1 MAAAT
6 NRAPIGGTLTPAK
19 ADARGWGWQVKA
31 SINPATPRP
40 FYNKAKELLF
50 QDKQITSYTIS
61 TYNPDLYCEVAQALR
76 LHLVR
81 DAAQHDVVRRGAPD
95 AAGVPGRD
103 GAAPMIRMPDA
114 LESSIQKAT
123 DLGAI
128 GVIVPTVDDALEAR
142 DAARF
147 SRYPPFG
154 RRSSGGGSF
163 GQVWPELNYRA
174 TVNDNMLVVVMIE
187 TLEGVANAEEIAATH
202 GVDVVL
208 IGNNDLSS
216 FSGWAQNDPRYQDA
230 LIKVHDAALKYGK
243 YFGNA
248 GAQYLNGYVL
258 SADTRMVQNGPA
270 RDGWTPPARRRR
282 RGGAARRRQDAVA
295 ATARPSPM
303 RSRSSGSREASPR
316 PSAPRS
322 AGPRRGS
329 AGSGG
334 RQVDASGDGVCVA
347 GSPCWRALTLPRSSR
362 GLSGPA
368 CTRRNRPRPAR
379 RSTSSG
385 ARAVTVTTWPASSG
399 RPRSAG
405 GTFLES
411 WHGKDLRRLLERID
425 AMPPAAPNSLSSA
438 EAVAVLAFL
447 LRASEMPS
455 GPTALPADR
464 AQLAGS
470 RSNGSA

>member
-1 MAAAT
+1 VRLLHCVAAVCMTASLAMVLLAEQGTAPAPAGAPGQGGASGARQGGGRAAGGATGAT
-6 NRAPIGGTLTPAK
+6 NGGLIGGTLTPAK
-19 ADARGWGWQVKA
+19 TDARGWGWQVKA

-61 TYNPDLYCEVAQALR
+61 NYNPDLYCEVGK
-76 LHLVR
+76 HF
-81 DAAQHDVVRRGAPD
+81 DYIWFEMQHSTMSYDEVRRMILACV
-95 AAGVPGRD
+95 GV

-128 GVIVPTVDDALEAR
+128 GIIVPTVDDALEAR
-142 DAARF
+142 DTARF

-163 GQVWPELNYRA
+163 GQVWPGVNYRA

-202 GVDVVL
+202 GVDALL

-216 FSGWAQNDPRYQDA
+216 FSGWGQNDPRYQDA

-270 RDGWTPPARRRR
+270 RDGWTPP
-282 RGGAARRRQDAVA
+282 RGGGAGRGAAPAGRGRGDNAPEPDPEPVIGLPGGSPP
-295 ATARPSPM
+295 ATP
-303 RSRSSGSREASPR
+303 
-316 PSAPRS
+316 AP
-322 AGPRRGS
+322 GRG
-329 AGSGG
+329 AGG
-334 RQVDASGDGVCVA
+334 RSQ
-347 GSPCWRALTLPRSSR
+347 
-362 GLSGPA
+362 
-368 CTRRNRPRPAR
+368 
-379 RSTSSG
+379 
-385 ARAVTVTTWPASSG
+385 
-399 RPRSAG
+399 
-405 GTFLES
+405 
-411 WHGKDLRRLLERID
+411 
-425 AMPPAAPNSLSSA
+425 
-438 EAVAVLAFL
+438 
-447 LRASEMPS
+447 
-455 GPTALPADR
+455 
-464 AQLAGS
+464 
-470 RSNGSA
+470 

>member
-1 MAAAT
+1 MKWLHVAVAAGFTASLAIVLQAEQGGG
-6 NRAPIGGTLTPAK
+6 RAAGAAGRGTSGALIGGTLAPAK
-19 ADARGWGWQVKA
+19 PDARGWGWQVKA

-61 TYNPDLYCEVAQALR
+61 TFNADFYCEVAK
-76 LHLVR
+76 HY
-81 DAAQHDVVRRGAPD
+81 DYIWFEMQHSTMSYDEVRRMILTCP
-95 AAGVPGRD
+95 GV
-103 GAAPMIRMPDA
+103 GAAPMVRTSDA
-114 LESSIQKAT
+114 LESTIQKVT

-163 GQVWPELNYRA
+163 NQVWPGVNYRA
-174 TVNDNMLVVVMIE
+174 TVNDNMLVTVMIE

-216 FSGWAQNDPRYQDA
+216 FSGWSQNDPRYQDA

-270 RDGWTPPARRRR
+270 RDGWTPPARGGGPGRGAAPAGRGR
-282 RGGAARRRQDAVA
+282 GDNVPEPEAEPVIGLPGGAQPG
-295 ATARPSPM
+295 TSTP
-303 RSRSSGSREASPR
+303 
-316 PSAPRS
+316 AP
-322 AGPRRGS
+322 
-329 AGSGG
+329 G
-334 RQVDASGDGVCVA
+334 R
-347 GSPCWRALTLPRSSR
+347 
-362 GLSGPA
+362 
-368 CTRRNRPRPAR
+368 
-379 RSTSSG
+379 
-385 ARAVTVTTWPASSG
+385 SG
-399 RPRSAG
+399 RG
-405 GTFLES
+405 
-411 WHGKDLRRLLERID
+411 
-425 AMPPAAPNSLSSA
+425 
-438 EAVAVLAFL
+438 
-447 LRASEMPS
+447 
-455 GPTALPADR
+455 
-464 AQLAGS
+464 Q
-470 RSNGSA
+470 